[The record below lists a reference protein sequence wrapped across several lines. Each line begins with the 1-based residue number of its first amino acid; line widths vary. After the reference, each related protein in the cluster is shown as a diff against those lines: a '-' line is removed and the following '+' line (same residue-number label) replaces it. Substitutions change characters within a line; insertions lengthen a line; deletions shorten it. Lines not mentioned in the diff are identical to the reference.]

1 MEDLLT
7 KLELDCLGD
16 AADKFFATR
25 CDSEEAV
32 IITDDLLNSFFLL
45 LILLE
50 TTSSRPNTCTVSK
63 RVLILRT

>member
-7 KLELDCLGD
+7 KLELDCLSD

-32 IITDDLLNSFFLL
+32 IITDDLLNSFF
-45 LILLE
+45 
-50 TTSSRPNTCTVSK
+50 SSTVSFWRQPAHDLTLAPSPK
-63 RVLILRT
+63 GFLF

>member
-32 IITDDLLNSFFLL
+32 IITDDLFKFIFFFYC
-45 LILLE
+45 IFLE
-50 TTSSRPNTCTVSK
+50 TAS
-63 RVLILRT
+63 

>member
-1 MEDLLT
+1 MIKGRSAIVCVQVYKVEDLLT

-32 IITDDLLNSFFLL
+32 IITDD
-45 LILLE
+45 
-50 TTSSRPNTCTVSK
+50 
-63 RVLILRT
+63 